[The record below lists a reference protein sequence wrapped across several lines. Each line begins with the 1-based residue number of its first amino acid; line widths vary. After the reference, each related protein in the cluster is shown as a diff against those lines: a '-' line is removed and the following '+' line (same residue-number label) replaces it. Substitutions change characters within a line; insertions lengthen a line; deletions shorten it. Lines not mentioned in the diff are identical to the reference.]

1 MARLIPSM
9 RAAVGALAVVGLVGL
24 AACSAGSS
32 GEPSGPPTSGPT
44 GATNESLVLG
54 LIAEPATLDFTQDSG
69 AAIPQAL
76 LVNVYEG
83 LVKLDQNGDIVP
95 SLATD
100 WTVSDDGLTYTF
112 NLVEGAT
119 FTSGEPFAAEDA
131 VFSIQRV
138 QTDWTVA
145 LKSAMDVVE
154 RAEAAS
160 PTQLVVTLKSPS
172 NNWLY
177 NMTTRVGAMFS
188 RTGVDDLANTPIGTG
203 PYEFTKWNRGD
214 SIVLTRNAG
223 YWGEAPYFN
232 EVTLRYFDD
241 PTALNSALL
250 TGTIDVITT
259 VQAPE
264 GLAQFDGHDELQIIE
279 GTTNG
284 EVLLSFNHRSAPLKD
299 LQVRQ
304 AIRMAIDH
312 QALVDTCWAGRGQ
325 LIGSHVPPTDP
336 WFEDLTGVAPYDPD
350 QARQLLEAAGQTD
363 LTLRLR
369 LPSLPYATSCG
380 QVVASQLEDVGIT
393 VDVDTLEFPAQWLAQ
408 VFDPDG
414 PHDFDMSIVAHV
426 EPRDIPPIFG
436 NPDYYLGY
444 DNPEV
449 RQLLADAD
457 AGTPEEQIT
466 DMKAVARMISEDA
479 AGDWLFL
486 LPNLVVADADI
497 TGLPENAIGE
507 ALDLTLLARS

>member
-1 MARLIPSM
+1 MESGLIGST
-9 RAAVGALAVVGLVGL
+9 RAAAGALVAASLLGL

-32 GEPSGPPTSGPT
+32 TAPPDGTPPPSGEGSE
-44 GATNESLVLG
+44 ESLVLG
-54 LIAEPATLDFTQDSG
+54 LVAEPATLDFTQDGG

-83 LVKLDQNGDIVP
+83 LVKLDQDGEIVP
-95 SLATD
+95 ALAT
-100 WTVSDDGLTYTF
+100 WQVSDDGLTYTF
-112 NLVEGAT
+112 DLVADAV
-119 FTSGEPFAAEDA
+119 FTSGEPFTADDA
-131 VFSIQRV
+131 VFSIERV
-138 QTDWTVA
+138 QNDWTVA
-145 LKSAMDVVE
+145 LKSAMDVVAS
-154 RAEAAS
+154 AEAAS
-160 PTQLVVTLKSPS
+160 PTQLVVTLTNPS

-188 RTGVDDLANTPIGTG
+188 QSGVDDLATAPIGTG
-203 PYEFTKWNRGD
+203 PYALSEWNRGD
-214 SIVLTRNAG
+214 SIVLTRNAD

-264 GLAQFDGHDELQIIE
+264 GLAQFEGNDDLQIIE
-279 GTTNG
+279 GSTNG
-284 EVLLSFNHRSAPLKD
+284 EVLLSFNHRSAPFQD

-304 AIRMAIDH
+304 AVRQAIDH
-312 QALVDTCWAGRGQ
+312 QALVDTCWAGRGE

-336 WFEDLTGVAPYDPD
+336 WYEDLTDVAPYDPD
-350 QARQLLEAAGQTD
+350 EATRLLEAAGQTD

-393 VDVDTLEFPAQWLAQ
+393 VEVDTLEFPAQWLAQ
-408 VFDPDG
+408 VFQPPNDY
-414 PHDFDMSIVAHV
+414 DMSIVAHV
-426 EPRDIPPIFG
+426 EPRDIPPLFG
-436 NPDYYLGY
+436 DPTYYLGY
-444 DNPEV
+444 DNAEV
-449 RQLLADAD
+449 VQMLADAD
-457 AGTPEEQIT
+457 AGTAEEQVTI
-466 DMKAVARMISEDA
+466 MQEVARTISEDS

>member
-1 MARLIPSM
+1 VESGLIGST
-9 RAAVGALAVVGLVGL
+9 RVVSGGLAVASLLAL

-32 GEPSGPPTSGPT
+32 TSPPDGTPPPSGEGSDE
-44 GATNESLVLG
+44 ALVLG
-54 LIAEPATLDFTQDSG
+54 LVAEPASLDFTQDAG

-83 LVKLDQNGDIVP
+83 LVKLGQDGEIEP
-95 SLATD
+95 ALATE
-100 WTVSDDGLTYTF
+100 WAVSDDGLTYTF
-112 NLVEGAT
+112 DLVENAV
-119 FTSGEPFAAEDA
+119 FTNGEPMTADDV
-131 VFSIQRV
+131 VFSIERV
-138 QTDWTVA
+138 QTEWA
-145 LKSAMDVVE
+145 GSLARAMDVVE
-154 RAEAAS
+154 SAEATS
-160 PTQLVVTLKSPS
+160 PTQVVVTLTQPS

-177 NMTTRVGAMFS
+177 NMTTRIGAIFS
-188 RTGVDDLANTPIGTG
+188 QSGIDDLASTPIGTG
-203 PYEFTKWNRGD
+203 PYELAQWNRGD
-214 SIVLTRNAG
+214 SIELTGNED
-223 YWGEAPYFN
+223 YWGEAPYFS

-264 GLAQFDGHDELQIIE
+264 GLAQFEGNEDLQIIE

-284 EVLLSFNHRSAPLKD
+284 EVVLSFNHRSAPFQD

-304 AIRMAIDH
+304 AVRQAIDR
-312 QALVDTCWAGRGQ
+312 QALVDTCWAGRGE
-325 LIGSHVPPTDP
+325 LIGSMVPPTDP
-336 WFEDLTGVAPYDPD
+336 WYEDLTDVAPYDPD
-350 QARQLLEAAGQTD
+350 ESRRLLEAAGQTD

-393 VDVDTLEFPAQWLAQ
+393 IEVDTLEFPAQWLAQ
-408 VFDPDG
+408 VFQPPNDY
-414 PHDFDMSIVAHV
+414 DMSIVAHV
-426 EPRDIPPIFG
+426 EPRDVPPLFG
-436 NPDYYLGY
+436 DPTYYLGY

-449 RQLLADAD
+449 VQQLADAD
-457 AGTPEEQIT
+457 AGTVDEQVTIMQ
-466 DMKAVARMISEDA
+466 DVARTLSEDA
-479 AGDWLFL
+479 AADWLFL

>member
-1 MARLIPSM
+1 MGSRLTVRS
-9 RAAVGALAVVGLVGL
+9 RETAAALAAASLFGL

-32 GEPSGPPTSGPT
+32 TSPPDDTAPPSSEGSEE
-44 GATNESLVLG
+44 ALVLG
-54 LIAEPATLDFTQDSG
+54 LVAEPATLDFTQDGG

-83 LVKLDQNGDIVP
+83 LVKLDQDGEIVAA
-95 SLATD
+95 LATD
-100 WTVSDDGLTYTF
+100 WEVSDDGLTYTF
-112 NLVEGAT
+112 DLVEDAV
-119 FTSGEPFAAEDA
+119 FTSGEPFTADDA
-131 VFSIQRV
+131 VFSIERV
-138 QTDWTVA
+138 QNDWTVA
-145 LKSAMDVVE
+145 LKSAMDVVAS
-154 RAEAAS
+154 AEAAS
-160 PTQLVVTLKSPS
+160 PTQLVVTLTNPS

-188 RTGVDDLANTPIGTG
+188 QSGVDDLATTPVGTG
-203 PYEFTKWNRGD
+203 PYALSEWNRGD
-214 SIVLTRNAG
+214 SIVLTRNAD

-264 GLAQFDGHDELQIIE
+264 GLAQFEGNDDLQIIE
-279 GTTNG
+279 GSTNG
-284 EVLLSFNHRSAPLKD
+284 EVLLSFNHRSAPFQD
-299 LQVRQ
+299 AQVRQ
-304 AIRMAIDH
+304 AVRQAIDH
-312 QALVDTCWAGRGQ
+312 QALVDTCWAGRGE

-336 WFEDLTGVAPYDPD
+336 WYEDLTDVAPYDPD
-350 QARQLLEAAGQTD
+350 EATRLLEAAGQTD

-393 VDVDTLEFPAQWLAQ
+393 VEVDTLEFPAQWLAQ
-408 VFDPDG
+408 VFQPPNDY
-414 PHDFDMSIVAHV
+414 DMSIVAHV
-426 EPRDIPPIFG
+426 EPRDIPPLFG
-436 NPDYYLGY
+436 DPTYYLGY
-444 DNPEV
+444 DNAEV
-449 RQLLADAD
+449 VQMLADAD
-457 AGTPEEQIT
+457 AGTAEEQVTI
-466 DMKAVARMISEDA
+466 MQEVARTISEDS

>member
-1 MARLIPSM
+1 MGSRLTVRS
-9 RAAVGALAVVGLVGL
+9 RETAAALAAASLFGL

-32 GEPSGPPTSGPT
+32 TSPPDDTAPPSGEGSEE
-44 GATNESLVLG
+44 ALVLG
-54 LIAEPATLDFTQDSG
+54 LVAEPATLDFTQDGG

-83 LVKLDQNGDIVP
+83 LVKLDQDGEIVAA
-95 SLATD
+95 LATD
-100 WTVSDDGLTYTF
+100 WEVSDDGLTYTF
-112 NLVEGAT
+112 DLVEDAA
-119 FTSGEPFAAEDA
+119 FTNGEPFTADDA
-131 VFSIQRV
+131 VFSIERV
-138 QTDWTVA
+138 QNDWTVA
-145 LKSAMDVVE
+145 LKSAMDVVAS
-154 RAEAAS
+154 AEAAS
-160 PTQLVVTLKSPS
+160 PTQLVVTLASPS

-188 RTGVDDLANTPIGTG
+188 QTGVDDLATMPIGTG
-203 PYEFTKWNRGD
+203 PYALSEWNRGD
-214 SIVLTRNAG
+214 SIVLTRNAD

-264 GLAQFDGHDELQIIE
+264 GLAQFEGNDDLQIIE
-279 GTTNG
+279 GSTNG
-284 EVLLSFNHRSAPLKD
+284 EVLLSFNHRSAPFQD
-299 LQVRQ
+299 VQVRQ
-304 AIRMAIDH
+304 AVRQAIDH
-312 QALVDTCWAGRGQ
+312 QALVDTCWAGRGE

-336 WFEDLTGVAPYDPD
+336 WYEDLTDVAPYDPD
-350 QARQLLEAAGQTD
+350 EATRLLEAAGQTD

-393 VDVDTLEFPAQWLAQ
+393 VEVDTLEFPAQWLAQ
-408 VFDPDG
+408 VFQPPNDY
-414 PHDFDMSIVAHV
+414 DMSIVAHV
-426 EPRDIPPIFG
+426 EPRDIPPLFG
-436 NPDYYLGY
+436 DPTYYLGY

-449 RQLLADAD
+449 VQMLADAD
-457 AGTPEEQIT
+457 AGTPEEQVTI
-466 DMKAVARMISEDA
+466 MQEVARTISEDS